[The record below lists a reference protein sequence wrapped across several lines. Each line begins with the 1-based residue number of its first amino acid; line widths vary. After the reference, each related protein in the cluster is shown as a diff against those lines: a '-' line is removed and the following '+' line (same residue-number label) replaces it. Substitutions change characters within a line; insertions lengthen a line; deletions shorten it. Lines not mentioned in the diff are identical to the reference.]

1 MDSFLR
7 DLRLTGRSLVR
18 QPGFTLVCL
27 ATLALGIGANTVVF
41 GVVNA
46 ALLRPLPYADGD
58 RLVEVREENQM
69 NRGREM
75 PAFMTSP
82 TREAW
87 NANPQTIESIAG
99 YNTLGL
105 TLFSDRTDEPLRV
118 RGADVTP
125 DLFPMLGVA
134 PVLGRAFTEMDAR
147 PKSEKTWPAAVLSH
161 RAWQDWFGGQPD
173 AIGELIKVSAG
184 SIGVY
189 TIVGVMP
196 EGFAFPEEETQIW
209 FPLSMYPRDDLPSPV
224 GDATAVAF
232 SGIAKLREGV
242 SIAQAEAEGQT
253 VLGRL
258 TSPFTDGATLRLEGF
273 HDQMVREVRPALLVL
288 MAAVALVL
296 LIVTANL
303 ANLLLARGAGRQREL
318 AIRAA
323 IGAGRGRLI
332 RQLVTESAV
341 LGVLGGGL
349 GLVASYWVLGALPAI
364 APTDIPGLD
373 EAGIDPTVV
382 LFALAASLAV
392 GLLFGMM
399 PALKASRFNLVGA
412 LNENAPAMGGG
423 FRFRPGN
430 RTRSV
435 LVVAEVALA
444 LMLLVGAG
452 LLVRSIVGLT
462 RVDPGFKPEDVL
474 TAEINLLP
482 MKEGELLDEGGLFD
496 RLSRRIGGHPGVES
510 VGFVSSLPL
519 TPGESMASIRFEGQP
534 RPTRI
539 SEVSSARPQLVS
551 PGYFSAMGLRLVE
564 GRFLTDQ
571 DLGNAPAAIV
581 NEAFV
586 SAYLPGGRVL
596 GEGILLVDERPF
608 PIVGVVGDVLHRGLD
623 SRPEP
628 ELYIT
633 YAQWPFGSRLPD
645 VDVVVRTGSDPLSFV
660 PFLVQD
666 VAEVQPFAVVGDVM
680 TMEARLAATVARPQ
694 FFAAVLGA
702 FAVGALALALIG
714 IYGVL
719 AYTVSRRGRE
729 IGLRM
734 ALGADTE
741 GIRDLVVRQGA
752 TLVGVGVALGLAGAV
767 AGGRLL
773 ESLLFGVT
781 PFDPVTLIVVPVFFI
796 VVAFVAC
803 YLPARRATRIDPML
817 ALRAE

>member
-1 MDSFLR
+1 MSTLLLDIRHSLR
-7 DLRLTGRSLVR
+7 QLIKN
-18 QPGFTLVCL
+18 PGFTFVCL
-27 ATLALGIGANTVVF
+27 LTLALGIGANIVVF

-46 ALLRPLPYADGD
+46 ALLRPLPYADAD

-87 NANPQTIESIAG
+87 NTNPQTIESIAG
-99 YNTLGL
+99 YNALGL
-105 TLFSDRTDEPLRV
+105 TLFSERIDDPLRV
-118 RGADVTP
+118 RGAHVTH
-125 DLFPMLGVA
+125 DLFPMLGVT
-134 PVLGRAFTEMDAR
+134 PLLGRGFTEMDGR
-147 PKSEKTWPAAVLSH
+147 PKTDKTWPAAILSYG
-161 RAWQDWFGGQPD
+161 AWQDWYDGQPD
-173 AIGELIKVSAG
+173 AIGEIIKISSG
-184 SIGVY
+184 SVGVF

-196 EGFAFPEEETQIW
+196 EGFAFPEQETRVW
-209 FPLSMYPRDDLPSPV
+209 FPLSMYPRDDRSSPL
-224 GDATAVAF
+224 GDATSVAF

-242 SIAQAEAEGQT
+242 SIVQAQAEGQT

-258 TSPFTDGATLRLEGF
+258 TSPITDGATLRLESL
-273 HDQMVREVRPALLVL
+273 HDQMVGEARPALLAL

-303 ANLLLARGAGRQREL
+303 ANLLLARGAARQREL
-318 AIRAA
+318 AVRAA
-323 IGAGRGRLI
+323 IGAGRGRLV
-332 RQLVTESAV
+332 RQLVTESVV
-341 LGVLGGGL
+341 LGLVGGVLGL
-349 GLVASYWVLGALPAI
+349 AVSFWVLGALPTF
-364 APTDIPGLD
+364 APTGVPGLD
-373 EAGIDPTVV
+373 GAVIDRTVLMFTVAVSLGAG
-382 LFALAASLAV
+382 LF
-392 GLLFGMM
+392 FGMA

-462 RVDPGFKPEDVL
+462 HVDPGFNPEGVL
-474 TAEINLLP
+474 SAEINLLP

-496 RLSRRIGGHPGVES
+496 HLRRRIGGHPGVEA

-534 RPTRI
+534 PPTRI

-551 PGYFSAMGLRLVE
+551 PGYFEAMGLRLVT
-564 GRFLTDQ
+564 GRFLTDL
-571 DLGNAPAAIV
+571 DLGNGLATVV

-596 GEGILLVDERPF
+596 GEGILLVGERPY

-645 VDVVVRTGSDPLSFV
+645 VDVVVRTNSDPRSFV

-666 VAEVQPFAVVGDVM
+666 VAEVQPFAIVDDIM
-680 TMEARLAATVARPQ
+680 SMEARLAATVAQPR
-694 FFAAVLGA
+694 FFTIVLGA
-702 FAVGALALALIG
+702 FAVAALVLAMVG

-719 AYTVSRRGRE
+719 SYTVSRRGRE

-734 ALGADTE
+734 ALGADAS
-741 GIRDLVVRQGA
+741 GIRHLVVRQGA
-752 TLVGVGVALGLAGAV
+752 LLIGVGVAFGLAGAI
-767 AGGRLL
+767 ATSRFF
-773 ESLLFGVT
+773 ESMLFGVT
-781 PFDPVTLIVVPVFFI
+781 ALDVPTLIFVPLLLV
-796 VVAFVAC
+796 VVALVAC
-803 YLPARRATRIDPML
+803 YLPARRATRIDPMV

>member
-1 MDSFLR
+1 MESFLR
-7 DLRLTGRSLVR
+7 DLRIAGRSLLR

-27 ATLALGIGANTVVF
+27 LTLALGIGANTAAF

-46 ALLRPLPYADGD
+46 VLLRPLPYADAD
-58 RLVEVREENQM
+58 RLVQVREENEL

-75 PAFMTSP
+75 PPFMTSP
-82 TREAW
+82 TRDAW
-87 NANPQTIESIAG
+87 NENPQTVESVAG
-99 YNTLGL
+99 YNDLEF
-105 TLFSDRTDEPLRV
+105 TLFSDFTEDGFRV

-125 DLFPMLGVA
+125 DLFGLLGVT
-134 PVLGRAFTEMDAR
+134 PVLGRAFTELDAR
-147 PKSEKTWPAAVLSH
+147 PKTDKTWPAAVLSY
-161 RAWQDWFGGQPD
+161 RAWQEWFDGQPD
-173 AIGELIKVSAG
+173 AIGEVFKVSAG
-184 SIGVY
+184 SVGVY

-196 EGFAFPEEETQIW
+196 EGFAFPEEETRVW
-209 FPLSMYPRDDLPSPV
+209 FPLSMYPRDDRPSPM
-224 GDATAVAF
+224 GDATSVAF
-232 SGIAKLREGV
+232 SGVAKLREGV
-242 SIAQAEAEGQT
+242 SMAQAQAEGQT

-258 TSPFTDGATLRLEGF
+258 TPRMSDGAILRLEGLQ
-273 HDQMVREVRPALLVL
+273 DRMVRQVRPALLAL
-288 MAAVALVL
+288 MAAVVLVL

-303 ANLLLARGAGRQREL
+303 ANLLLARGASRQREL

-332 RQLVTESAV
+332 RQLVTESVV
-341 LGVLGGGL
+341 LGLVGGGL
-349 GLVASYWVLGALPAI
+349 GVALSYWILGALPAF

-373 EAGIDPTVV
+373 EAGIDRTVL
-382 LFALAASLAV
+382 LFALAASVAV

-399 PALKASRFNLVGA
+399 PALKASRFNLAGA

-462 RVDPGFKPEDVL
+462 RVDPGFTPTGLL

-482 MKEGELLDEGGLFD
+482 MKEGSVLGEGGFFD
-496 RLSRRIGGHPGVES
+496 LLIQRLTGRAGVEA

-519 TPGESMASIRFEGQP
+519 TPGESLVAFHFDGEAP
-534 RPTRI
+534 PTRL
-539 SEVSSARPQLVS
+539 SEVTSARPQLVS

-564 GRFLTDQ
+564 GRYLTDQ
-571 DLGNAPAAIV
+571 DLGNGLSVVV

-586 SAYLPGGRVL
+586 RAYLPGRRPL
-596 GEGILLVDERPF
+596 EERIRTGDSRPY
-608 PIVGVVGDVLHRGLD
+608 PIVGVVGDVRHRGLD
-623 SRPEP
+623 SEPEP
-628 ELYIT
+628 ELYIS
-633 YAQWPFGSRLPD
+633 YAQWPFGERLPA
-645 VDVVVRTGSDPLSFV
+645 VDVVVRSGSPETFV
-660 PFLVQD
+660 PFLVAA
-666 VAEVQPFAVVGDVM
+666 VAEIQPFAVVDDVM
-680 TMEARLAATVARPQ
+680 TMEARLAATVAQPR

-734 ALGADTE
+734 ALGSDRG

-752 TLVGVGVALGLAGAV
+752 TLVGSGVALGLAGAV
-767 AGGRLL
+767 VVGRLL

-781 PFDPVTLIVVPVFFI
+781 PFDPVTLIVVPALFI
-796 VVAFVAC
+796 VVALVAC
-803 YLPARRATRIDPML
+803 YLPARRATRIDPMM
-817 ALRAE
+817 ALRSE